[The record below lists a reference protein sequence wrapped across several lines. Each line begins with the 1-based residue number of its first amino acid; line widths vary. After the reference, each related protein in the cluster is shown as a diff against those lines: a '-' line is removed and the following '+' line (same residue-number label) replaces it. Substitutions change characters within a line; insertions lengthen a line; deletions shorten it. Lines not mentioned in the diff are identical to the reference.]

1 MTRHTRCS
9 FELMN
14 RVAQVRYSII
24 HSMSQPLRVIVF
36 AGSDSSGCAGLQTD
50 LRTLQSLRIHG
61 LSVATAITAQTA
73 SAVTALEAVSP
84 ATITAQ
90 FRAAVEVGFAAGK
103 TGLLVGWEVIQL
115 IAELWEAKPDV
126 PLVVDPLLASSS
138 GRRFLDSKARKVL
151 IARLLPLASVVTPNV
166 PEAEWM
172 VERRLEGHG
181 ELEAAAREIQAWG
194 VPTVVIKGGH
204 GPAQN
209 LVHDL
214 VVTPETAHWFS
225 DTRLDT
231 RNSRGTGC
239 MLSTAIAAF
248 LAFGLDPVSAVRR
261 ARDIVRTGLGS
272 GYSLNTQPGPAGGWP
287 EVQSET

>member
-1 MTRHTRCS
+1 
-9 FELMN
+9 
-14 RVAQVRYSII
+14 
-24 HSMSQPLRVIVF
+24 MSQPHRVIIF

-50 LRTLQSLRIHG
+50 LSTLQGLRIHG

-73 SAVTALEAVSP
+73 SAVTALEPVSL

-90 FRAAVEVGFAAGK
+90 FRAAEEVGFAAGK
-103 TGLLVGWEVIQL
+103 TGLLVGWEVIKL
-115 IAELWEAKPDV
+115 VSDLWESKPEV
-126 PLVVDPLLASSS
+126 PLVVDPVLASSS
-138 GRRFLDSKARKVL
+138 GRRFLDRKARQFM
-151 IARLLPLASVVTPNV
+151 ITRLLPVASVVTPNV
-166 PEAEWM
+166 PEAGWM
-172 VERRLEGHG
+172 VGRRLEGQG

-204 GPAQN
+204 GPARN

-248 LAFGLDPVSAVRR
+248 LALGLDSLSAVRR

-272 GYSLNTQPGPAGGWP
+272 GYSLDTQPGPAGGWP
-287 EVQSET
+287 EVQDSDPPK